1 MLAIERYNQIL
12 QILGEQG
19 HASTAELCK
28 RLGASPATV
37 RSDLAKLEKKGLL
50 LKAHGGAILP
60 GAAGAAG
67 VIYPGAAGA
76 MLSGANGATYTGA
89 AGAMIPGANGATY
102 TGAAGAT
109 YPGAS
114 GATYPGAAGATYPGT
129 SGGAYPGAPDALP
142 GEALAALSPLT
153 TFSPQ
158 SAYSFKTRESQNAAE
173 KQAISLRALEHIED
187 GQCII
192 LDASSTALT
201 LARRLTRMK
210 KLTVVTNGIYTMLA
224 LKDIPGITVILTG
237 GIVTN
242 GSGSIEGLL
251 GSSMLKGINADI
263 GFFSCHGFTLEE
275 GLTDFNLYEIEL
287 KKQMLSRCHFKV
299 ALVDSSK
306 FEKTSTA
313 SFCPCSEIDLLL
325 TDDKGDEGILER
337 YRKGGVNLEVCS
349 CS

>member
-12 QILGEQG
+12 QILGEQR
-19 HASTAELCK
+19 HATTAELCK

-37 RSDLAKLEKKGLL
+37 RSDLAKLEKEGLL

-60 GAAGAAG
+60 GAQDM
-67 VIYPGAAGA
+67 P
-76 MLSGANGATYTGA
+76 
-89 AGAMIPGANGATY
+89 
-102 TGAAGAT
+102 
-109 YPGAS
+109 
-114 GATYPGAAGATYPGT
+114 
-129 SGGAYPGAPDALP
+129 P
-142 GEALAALSPLT
+142 GEALAAFT
-153 TFSPQ
+153 PQ
-158 SAYSFKTRESQNAAE
+158 SAYSFQTRESQNAAE
-173 KQAISLRALEHIED
+173 KQAISLRALKHIED

-287 KKQMLSRCHFKV
+287 KKQMLSRCRFKT

-325 TDDKGDEGILER
+325 TDDKGEEGILER
-337 YRKGGVNLEVCS
+337 YRKGGVNLEVCG

>member
-67 VIYPGAAGA
+67 
-76 MLSGANGATYTGA
+76 
-89 AGAMIPGANGATY
+89 
-102 TGAAGAT
+102 
-109 YPGAS
+109 
-114 GATYPGAAGATYPGT
+114 ATYPGT
-129 SGGAYPGAPDALP
+129 SGAAYPGAPDALP
-142 GEALAALSPLT
+142 GEALASLSSLT

-237 GIVTN
+237 GIDISVGAVAGICGMVAGALLTN
-242 GSGSIEGLL
+242 GL
-251 GSSMLKGINADI
+251 
-263 GFFSCHGFTLEE
+263 
-275 GLTDFNLYEIEL
+275 
-287 KKQMLSRCHFKV
+287 
-299 ALVDSSK
+299 
-306 FEKTSTA
+306 
-313 SFCPCSEIDLLL
+313 P
-325 TDDKGDEGILER
+325 
-337 YRKGGVNLEVCS
+337 
-349 CS
+349 

>member
-19 HASTAELCK
+19 HATTAELCK

-60 GAAGAAG
+60 GASGAALPG
-67 VIYPGAAGA
+67 AALPGATLSGATLSGAAATIYSGASGTFYPGAQDMPPGGP
-76 MLSGANGATYTGA
+76 LSAF
-89 AGAMIPGANGATY
+89 
-102 TGAAGAT
+102 
-109 YPGAS
+109 
-114 GATYPGAAGATYPGT
+114 T
-129 SGGAYPGAPDALP
+129 S
-142 GEALAALSPLT
+142 LT
-153 TFSPQ
+153 PQ

-173 KQAISLRALEHIED
+173 KQAISLRALKHIED

-287 KKQMLSRCHFKV
+287 KKQMLSRCRFKT

-325 TDDKGDEGILER
+325 TDDKGEEEVLER
-337 YRKGGVNLEVCS
+337 YRKGGVNLEVCG